1 MTAERD
7 GRSSQRPNFAQRLL
21 NPVKNKPQL
30 DPDMSP
36 EYDFSDGVRGKYA
49 GRHAESN
56 AVLSDPYLEAR
67 AKRADGRGWKLLD
80 EAPDAP
86 PLPGDERP

>member
-1 MTAERD
+1 M
-7 GRSSQRPNFAQRLL
+7 
-21 NPVKNKPQL
+21 NKRAKQSDEML
-30 DPDMSP
+30 A
-36 EYDFSDGVRGKYA
+36 EYDFSKGVRGKFSKRYA
-49 GRHAESN
+49 QST

-86 PLPGDERP
+86 PLIGDERP